1 MQEEV
6 DQCSERMLEMC
17 MIKNMFVEGIED
29 FFQDLALKAGGEK
42 APMVPL
48 AAGGEASLS
57 RRHGKQPV
65 NEIEAVEPETASEAE
80 AGMGFELKWLLD
92 VDDPHHYLALE
103 LRNIDSFRFGPPAPA
118 PDAATGTT
126 AEPKDKPCS
135 TSRRCSK
142 WLRRFP
148 FKF

>member
-1 MQEEV
+1 
-6 DQCSERMLEMC
+6 
-17 MIKNMFVEGIED
+17 MIKNMIVEGIED

-65 NEIEAVEPETASEAE
+65 HEIEVVEPETATEAE

-103 LRNIDSFRFGPPAPA
+103 LRNIDSFRFRPPTLPQAPQLNPRINLAAPA
-118 PDAATGTT
+118 GVAANG
-126 AEPKDKPCS
+126 
-135 TSRRCSK
+135 
-142 WLRRFP
+142 
-148 FKF
+148 